1 MSIPLDRLYHYIEG
15 IAEKTCGDVIIYR
28 FFPHGSKNINDLG
41 PLNHLSDW
49 FNTSISVSIYCNDQE
64 PLNYDLYQDKTLLMQ
79 SNKWSK
85 LSELVDRLSAQTR
98 YNNFRY
104 PLDIHDNAILLHSEK
119 RSKNLEKYQ
128 QDHFVPVYYWC
139 HALLAR
145 DWFRYAQY
153 VVSNKKIKKLFLI
166 YNRAWTGTRE
176 YRLKFLD
183 LLIESNLINHC
194 LTAITTVDQE
204 SQTHYQDHVFGN
216 SIWKPKNTLEDYIS
230 INLTDSTASADFD
243 MNDYDS
249 TGIEIVLET
258 LFDDTRLHLTE
269 KTLRPIA
276 CAQPFILAGTHGSL
290 EYIKSYG
297 FKTFDNLWSEQYDRE
312 LDPYARLIAIK
323 NVMKEI
329 ASWDDKTR
337 EYKLSQA
344 QAIANYNKELF
355 FSEKFLNQ
363 VLAELEINLTDAV
376 KNVVENN
383 TGIQWRQCW
392 ETLVDRPE
400 IINFLNQFNNNPNYP
415 SVDKIKQTLVKIQ
428 QIRPQTHL

>member
-41 PLNHLSDW
+41 PLNHLSSW

-64 PLNYDLYQDKTLLMQ
+64 PLNYDLYQDKNLLMQ

-85 LSELVDRLSAQTR
+85 LSDLVDRLSTQTR

-104 PLDIHDNAILLHSEK
+104 PLDIHDNAIILHSEK

-183 LLIESNLINHC
+183 LLIESNLMNHC

-230 INLTDSTASADFD
+230 INSTDSTASADFD

-329 ASWDDKTR
+329 ASWNDKTR
-337 EYKLSQA
+337 EHKLSQA

-376 KNVVENN
+376 KSVVENN
-383 TGIQWRQCW
+383 TGIQWVQCW
-392 ETLVDRPE
+392 KTLVDHPE

-415 SVDKIKQTLVKIQ
+415 SVDKIKQTLAKIQ